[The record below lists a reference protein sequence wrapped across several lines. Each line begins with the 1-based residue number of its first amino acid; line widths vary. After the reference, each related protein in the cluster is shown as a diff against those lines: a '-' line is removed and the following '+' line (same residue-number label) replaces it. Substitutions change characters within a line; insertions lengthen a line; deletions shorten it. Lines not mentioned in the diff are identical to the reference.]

1 MAKKLLE
8 SSAVSAF
15 CDSIATMLSAGI
27 QTEEAVYMLAE
38 KREQSHFKTVCDGV
52 YAKLIHGAGL
62 ATAMESTGAFP
73 EYAVEMVR
81 IGEASGRIERALR
94 SLGRHYDS
102 EGRIFNKLRNAVVY
116 PAALLCIMSCILI
129 FTVAFIL
136 PTFTDAY
143 SNISGSLTS
152 GSFSMIG
159 ASAVIGWIA
168 LVVVLVATA
177 IALAVAVLARTETGR
192 IRVIKM
198 FEKYPLTRDAMYQ
211 LAVSR
216 FASALSA
223 FVASGVQDGIA
234 VERAAAAVDHDE
246 LSAKLQRAHQSM
258 VSLDNPRSLGQAIN
272 ENNVFEPI
280 YGRMLTVGIHSGSAD
295 EVLGQLAGIFFD
307 DAISQLD
314 AVVDNVEPVLAGFL
328 TVAVGAT
335 LIAVMLPLI
344 GIMGSIA

>member
-1 MAKKLLE
+1 M
-8 SSAVSAF
+8 
-15 CDSIATMLSAGI
+15 
-27 QTEEAVYMLAE
+27 
-38 KREQSHFKTVCDGV
+38 
-52 YAKLIHGAGL
+52 
-62 ATAMESTGAFP
+62 
-73 EYAVEMVR
+73 
-81 IGEASGRIERALR
+81 
-94 SLGRHYDS
+94 
-102 EGRIFNKLRNAVVY
+102 VY

-159 ASAVIGWIA
+159 ASAVIGLIA

-177 IALAVAVLARTETGR
+177 VALAVAVLARTEAGR

-198 FEKYPLTRDAMYQ
+198 FEKFPFTKNAMYQ
-211 LAVSR
+211 LVVSR

-234 VERAAAAVDHDE
+234 VERAAAAVNHDE
-246 LSAKLQRAHQSM
+246 LSAKLRRAHQSM

-272 ENNVFEPI
+272 ENDVFEPI
-280 YGRMLTVGIHSGSAD
+280 YGRILTVGIHSGSAD

-335 LIAVMLPLI
+335 LIAVMLPPI